1 MKIKYKKLH
10 PDAKLPTKEPGAI
23 GWDLYYCGEDI
34 KLYEGSHVLLETG
47 LAWQP
52 EPEYHG
58 LIWDR
63 SGLAAKDQIHRL
75 AGVIDNSY
83 RGEIKIVLKALS
95 KSVNKPPELMKC
107 NSCGHSNFP
116 VIYTDGIQFGKFK
129 EIKKGDKIAQIIIQK
144 EIPVENEWADELD
157 DTERGENGFGSTG
170 R

>member
-1 MKIKYKKLH
+1 MKIKYKRLH
-10 PDAKLPTKEPGAI
+10 HDAKLPTKEPGAI

-52 EPEYHG
+52 ELGYHG

-63 SGLAAKDQIHRL
+63 SGLAAKEQIHRL

-83 RGEIKIVLKALS
+83 RGEIKVVLKSLS
-95 KSVNKPPELMKC
+95 KYVNKPLPSTRC
-107 NSCGHSNFP
+107 HSCGHIEFP
-116 VIYTDGIQFGKFK
+116 VLYTDGIAIGQYKQ
-129 EIKKGDKIAQIIIQK
+129 IKKGDKIAQLIIQQ
-144 EIPVENEWADELD
+144 EIPVENQLVEELD
-157 DTERGENGFGSTG
+157 DTERGEKGFGSSG